1 MGMDSRD
8 IEKKPHPT
16 IHPLSALLLMVID
29 GLWSFVE
36 WTAVTWLV
44 TIPLSFLAVF
54 LPILLIQ
61 KAFNGDSPK
70 KAVAIASFLGVLA
83 AVPTPVTGT
92 VAGLAVLTLAGIRS
106 FGHKRERDQ

>member
-1 MGMDSRD
+1 MDSRD
-8 IEKKPHPT
+8 IEKRPHTT

-36 WTAVTWLV
+36 WTALTWFL

-54 LPILLIQ
+54 VPTLLIQ
-61 KAFNGDSPK
+61 KVFNGDPPG
-70 KAVAIASFLGVLA
+70 KAGAIAAFLGVLA

-106 FGHKRERDQ
+106 FSHKREREP